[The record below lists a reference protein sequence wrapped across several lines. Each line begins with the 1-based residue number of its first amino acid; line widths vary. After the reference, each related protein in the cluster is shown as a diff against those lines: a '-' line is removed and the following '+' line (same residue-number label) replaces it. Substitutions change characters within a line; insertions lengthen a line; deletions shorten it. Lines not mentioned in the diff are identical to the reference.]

1 MVLTAAHCEKDFIRF
16 VIGTENL
23 SDGISGEKG
32 ETRLPEKGWVHP
44 RYNIAIM
51 DNDLMIYKLKRPAR
65 GVDVEVITVN
75 DNPNV
80 PSNAGE
86 RLVALVRIV
95 ISLFSWNKH
104 KNSLHG
110 FIPMYNSS
118 CLTLFF

>member
-44 RYNIAIM
+44 RYNVAIM
-51 DNDLMIYKLKRPAR
+51 YNDLRIYKLKRPAR

-104 KNSLHG
+104 
-110 FIPMYNSS
+110 
-118 CLTLFF
+118 